1 MSNELPQ
8 TPDCLKL
15 KYRYEQLLGEGS
27 NGKTYLATDLRTGNQ
42 LAIKALKLNQSGN
55 FKSFELFK
63 REAETLAS
71 LSVPG
76 IPKFYESILA
86 DEVGGECYI
95 VQEYIDAPSI
105 QSQLADGRQFS
116 EDQTLTVMQKA
127 AEILQILHTQYAPP
141 IIHRDIKPSNI
152 LCDMSDKDHW
162 QDSRLYLIDFGAVA
176 NARSNTDKSTI
187 AGTVGYMAP
196 EQNFGECLPQTDLYA
211 LGATALHMLTG
222 VPPYEMAFETYT
234 IKYNEA
240 LDTYAP
246 ETSTEMRELLGM
258 LLHYSYDKRP
268 ASAEALLQL
277 IQKVRA
283 KYALVPQNDAEIMAK
298 RTVDTLI
305 DLVNLLFII
314 PNFFIGTL
322 YVMSSHKINL
332 NSLQL
337 DHKVGAVRLS
347 PVTKKIFS
355 IFAKVDQKLTPS
367 KFEFQFDQNHSA
379 YIRYAFGTAY
389 QTREVQIPD
398 ELWFPKS
405 DYEYSSTCI
414 EFTFNANGTSWSGLS
429 RNDKCI
435 LIGEQYP
442 DSMTKLPAT
451 TDEAQDW
458 IQNRTISYQTYNQES
473 PISYPAKCLVQYK
486 VDDPSY
492 CTLAYLII
500 EPSNKQTHPKALK
513 KSRKP

>member
-305 DLVNLLFII
+305 DLVNLLCFI
-314 PNFFIGTL
+314 PNFFIGIL

-332 NSLQL
+332 NTLQL

-355 IFAKVDQKLTPS
+355 IFAKVDKKLTPS
-367 KFEFQFDQNHSA
+367 MSKFRFKFDQSNSA

-389 QTREVQIPD
+389 QTREVQIPQSD
-398 ELWFPKS
+398 DIWFPMS
-405 DYEYSSTCI
+405 DTEYGPTCI
-414 EFTFNANGTSWSGLS
+414 EFTFNANGASWSGLS

-435 LIGEQYP
+435 ILGKHYP
-442 DSMTKLPAT
+442 DAMTKLPASVA
-451 TDEAQDW
+451 EAQDW
-458 IQNRTISYQTYNQES
+458 IQSRTISYQAYNEKS
-473 PISYPAKCLVQYK
+473 PIFYPTKCLVQYK

-500 EPSNKQTHPKALK
+500 EPSNK
-513 KSRKP
+513 

>member
-1 MSNELPQ
+1 
-8 TPDCLKL
+8 
-15 KYRYEQLLGEGS
+15 
-27 NGKTYLATDLRTGNQ
+27 
-42 LAIKALKLNQSGN
+42 
-55 FKSFELFK
+55 
-63 REAETLAS
+63 
-71 LSVPG
+71 
-76 IPKFYESILA
+76 
-86 DEVGGECYI
+86 
-95 VQEYIDAPSI
+95 
-105 QSQLADGRQFS
+105 
-116 EDQTLTVMQKA
+116 
-127 AEILQILHTQYAPP
+127 
-141 IIHRDIKPSNI
+141 
-152 LCDMSDKDHW
+152 
-162 QDSRLYLIDFGAVA
+162 
-176 NARSNTDKSTI
+176 
-187 AGTVGYMAP
+187 
-196 EQNFGECLPQTDLYA
+196 
-211 LGATALHMLTG
+211 
-222 VPPYEMAFETYT
+222 
-234 IKYNEA
+234 
-240 LDTYAP
+240 
-246 ETSTEMRELLGM
+246 
-258 LLHYSYDKRP
+258 
-268 ASAEALLQL
+268 
-277 IQKVRA
+277 
-283 KYALVPQNDAEIMAK
+283 MAK

-337 DHKVGAVRLS
+337 DHKLGAVRLS

-355 IFAKVDQKLTPS
+355 IFAKVDTKLTPS

-398 ELWFPKS
+398 ELWFPKN

-414 EFTFNANGTSWSGLS
+414 EFTFNANGMSWSGLS
-429 RNDKCI
+429 GNDKCN

-473 PISYPAKCLVQYK
+473 PISYPTKCLVQYK

-500 EPSNKQTHPKALK
+500 EPSNKQTHPKDLK